1 VPSRSKVAGNN
12 GAVEDG
18 ELRRDVPSPS
28 DSPEAPAFWS
38 VFDVAFIICNKLIPE
53 SSVIPDRN
61 DLRMQFR
68 KECTQVPRGEGRRMI
83 QRYGLINND

>member
-18 ELRRDVPSPS
+18 ELRCDVPSRS
-28 DSPEAPAFWS
+28 DSAPEAPAFWS

-53 SSVIPDRN
+53 SSVILDRN

-68 KECTQVPRGEGRRMI
+68 KECT
-83 QRYGLINND
+83 